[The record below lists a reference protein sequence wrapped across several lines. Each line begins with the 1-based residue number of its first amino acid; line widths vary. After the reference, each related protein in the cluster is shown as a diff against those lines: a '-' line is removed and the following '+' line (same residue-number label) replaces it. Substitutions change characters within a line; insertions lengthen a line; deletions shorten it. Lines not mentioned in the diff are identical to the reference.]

1 MTITQSYP
9 TTDKLD
15 LKCLFHI
22 KCFDLQACTEMVMP
36 FCFDN
41 VKDMFEKSE
50 WNYTQFARDCHKKWN
65 TMPRPDMADL
75 MYGERK
81 LQGASNIVFT
91 NGLLDPWSSGGYSSF
106 AAVLQISQSLSIY
119 NIQ

>member
-1 MTITQSYP
+1 
-9 TTDKLD
+9 
-15 LKCLFHI
+15 
-22 KCFDLQACTEMVMP
+22 MVMP

-41 VKDMFEKSE
+41 VKDMFEKSA

-91 NGLLDPWSSGGYSSF
+91 NGLVDPWSSGGGSFSSKIHF
-106 AAVLQISQSLSIY
+106 IALVREHAHLQIRYQLEFKRQNACPLSILKY
-119 NIQ
+119 DM

>member
-1 MTITQSYP
+1 
-9 TTDKLD
+9 
-15 LKCLFHI
+15 
-22 KCFDLQACTEMVMP
+22 MVMP

-75 MYGERK
+75 MYGERR

-91 NGLLDPWSSGGYSSF
+91 NGLLDPWSSGGSCLAQSQQLM
-106 AAVLQISQSLSIY
+106 VLIKNKIVKV
-119 NIQ
+119 